1 LRIEGKY
8 LPHGR
13 MSLEQRGGC
22 LGMKTLSF
30 IARAAIG
37 MALFG
42 AIVNP
47 HLTIYLHL
55 NASPQ

>member
-1 LRIEGKY
+1 VDE
-8 LPHGR
+8 
-13 MSLEQRGGC
+13 LESRGAVC

-30 IARAAIG
+30 IGQATIG
-37 MALFG
+37 LALFA

-55 NASPQ
+55 NAFPQ

>member
-1 LRIEGKY
+1 
-8 LPHGR
+8 
-13 MSLEQRGGC
+13 

-30 IARAAIG
+30 IDQAAIG
-37 MALFG
+37 LALFG